1 MTEALSSGG
10 RAIAARVLTRVW
22 EDRAHAAAVL
32 DAEIQRA
39 GERDVREAGLATE
52 LTYGVLRMQ
61 GYLEETGRSL
71 SSRGTLID
79 HYEARA
85 HLLIALYSISFLSRI
100 PVFAAVSE
108 GVAGIKRLIGE
119 KPANF
124 ANAILRAHALT
135 IEKKGRPDPKKTILE
150 STPSW
155 LKGALRG
162 SLGRREAL
170 DFLTAGAESPPL
182 HLAVADANERAAIL
196 ARLRAAAPGRDDGDE
211 PGPEHFEP
219 THYSPHGIIARAV
232 AHPRSLPGFEQEWIV
247 QEEGAQLVALAL
259 GAKPGESVLDACAG
273 RGNKSWLLSHQVG
286 PSGSVTLVDKY
297 PAKLAAFIARGQA
310 KSKLATHALDLT
322 VGIGELTRESF
333 DRVLVDAPCS
343 GIGTLR
349 RRPEIGL
356 HREEADLVE
365 LAALQLAITQRASG
379 LLRPGGTLVYA
390 VCSVLKAECEDVVE
404 RLLETE
410 PLEPLPLKGTLP
422 EELVAENHALRLL
435 PNKHGTDGF
444 FLAAFRRR

>member
-1 MTEALSSGG
+1 VSEANASNGG

-85 HLLIALYSISFLSRI
+85 HLLIALYSISFLDRI

-182 HLAVADANERAAIL
+182 HLAVADAKEREAIL
-196 ARLRAAAPGRDDGDE
+196 ARLRAYSDE
-211 PGPEHFEP
+211 SGEPPEQQHFEP
-219 THYSPHGIIARAV
+219 TRFSPHGIIARAV
-232 AHPRSLPGFEQEWIV
+232 AHPRSLPGFEREWIV

-259 GAKPGESVLDACAG
+259 GAQPGDAVLDACAG
-273 RGNKSWLLSHQVG
+273 RGNKSWLLSQQVG
-286 PSGSVTLVDKY
+286 PSGKVTLVDKY
-297 PAKLAAFIARGQA
+297 PAKLAAFIARGEA
-310 KSKLATHALDLT
+310 KSQLATHALDLT

-356 HREEADLVE
+356 HREEADLAE

-390 VCSVLKAECEDVVE
+390 VCSVLKAECEDVLA

-422 EELVAENHALRLL
+422 EELVAENHTLRLL